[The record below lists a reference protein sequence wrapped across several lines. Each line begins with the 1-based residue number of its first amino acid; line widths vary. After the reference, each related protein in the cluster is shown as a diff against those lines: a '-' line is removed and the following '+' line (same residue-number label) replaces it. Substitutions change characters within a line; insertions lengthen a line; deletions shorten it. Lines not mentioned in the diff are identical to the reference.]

1 MKIVVLVKQVPD
13 SDDVRLDPKT
23 GNLQREGVH
32 SKINTTDRNVL
43 EEAMYLKEKYGAEVT
58 AVTMGPPQAKAVLM
72 KALAFGCDDAVL
84 LSDRVFGGADTLAT
98 SYTLSEAIRKI
109 GNVDLVMA
117 GRNSEDGDTAQVGA
131 AVAAFLDLPHITL
144 VSSADVSDGWV
155 YCNRTL
161 ENHIEKVRAKLPALI
176 CITKD
181 ANTPRYPSPYNILN
195 ALDKPVTV
203 WNADS
208 IMADRSRTGTA
219 GSPSATKKVY
229 EPEKKPHDIVIFTG
243 TVQEKAKQLVDIIRE
258 QNLL

>member
-23 GNLQREGVH
+23 GNLRREGVR

-43 EEAMYLKEKYGAEVT
+43 EEAMLLKEKYGAAVT

-84 LSDRVFGGADTLAT
+84 LSDRAFGGADTLAT

-109 GNVDLVMA
+109 GNVDLILA
-117 GRNSEDGDTAQVGA
+117 GKNSEDGDTAQVGA
-131 AVAAFLDLPHITL
+131 AVAAFLDIPHVTL

-155 YCNRTL
+155 YCDRTL
-161 ENHIEKVRAKLPALI
+161 ETHVEKVRAKLPALI

-181 ANTPRYPSPYNILN
+181 ANTPRYPAPANILE
-195 ALDKPVTV
+195 APDKPVAV
-203 WNADS
+203 WNAEA
-208 IMADRSRTGTA
+208 IGADRRRAGTA
-219 GSPSATKKVY
+219 GSPSTTKKVY
-229 EPEKKPHDIVIFTG
+229 EPEKKAHDIVIFSG
-243 TVQEKAKQLVDIIRE
+243 TVQEKAEQLVDMIRE